1 MRIIAFMNQKG
12 GVGKTTTTANLA
24 AALAE
29 QGKKVCMIDLD
40 PQAHLTINYGLN
52 PSPELTSLYQVLV
65 EGQGLLAA
73 LQQVGHHGHAL
84 CVVQHL
90 LRNALVRRGHDLMQH
105 IARMVHPVDCCFAI
119 GSRPADARQ
128 TE

>member
-12 GVGKTTTTANLA
+12 GVGKTTTAANLA

-29 QGKKVCMIDLD
+29 AGQKVCMVDLD

-65 EGQGLLAA
+65 DGHSLLSALQDVGPNLALVPGSIDLAA
-73 LQQVGHHGHAL
+73 AKSRGRPLGLITSMGRLARSDNQEYGAAWES
-84 CVVQHL
+84 
-90 LRNALVRRGHDLMQH
+90 RLV
-105 IARMVHPVDCCFAI
+105 
-119 GSRPADARQ
+119 
-128 TE
+128 

>member
-52 PSPELTSLYQVLV
+52 PSPELTSL
-65 EGQGLLAA
+65 
-73 LQQVGHHGHAL
+73 
-84 CVVQHL
+84 
-90 LRNALVRRGHDLMQH
+90 
-105 IARMVHPVDCCFAI
+105 
-119 GSRPADARQ
+119 
-128 TE
+128 